1 MYKEPDEIE
10 EEEEYNHPHAV
21 EKRAEEAKL
30 VDFLIG
36 AATVGSF
43 VGIFA
48 LYMGWIG
55 ANDFFGW
62 AGCWTFGYFLN
73 LWILKPFLQ
82 KRGWY

>member
-10 EEEEYNHPHAV
+10 EEEYNHPHAV
-21 EKRAEEAKL
+21 RRKLEEAKL

-43 VGIFA
+43 VGILLFTWVGLA
-48 LYMGWIG
+48 LRL
-55 ANDFFGW
+55 
-62 AGCWTFGYFLN
+62 FGYRMLDFRLFSKP
-73 LWILKPFLQ
+73 LILSHSCR